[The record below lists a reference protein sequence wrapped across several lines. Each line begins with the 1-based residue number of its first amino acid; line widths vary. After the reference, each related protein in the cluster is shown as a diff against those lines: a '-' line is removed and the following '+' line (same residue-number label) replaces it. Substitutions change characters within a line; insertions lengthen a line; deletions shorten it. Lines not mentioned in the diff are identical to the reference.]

1 MNLFI
6 YWNYF
11 ILVHRWL
18 VLVSQK
24 LIELLNKGIAR
35 ELQVSIQYMWQ
46 HVQVTGTDGAIVEDI
61 FRKIAIAEMKHAER
75 LAERLD
81 YLNGIPTTKPD
92 PVFVRGSLIE
102 MLTQDE
108 QNEEQAITLY
118 KQAIQV
124 AAEDGDYTTRR
135 LLEEIL
141 ADEEDHINTL
151 GRLLVGMTEP
161 FTQPEIS
168 KTE

>member
-1 MNLFI
+1 
-6 YWNYF
+6 
-11 ILVHRWL
+11 
-18 VLVSQK
+18 
-24 LIELLNKGIAR
+24 
-35 ELQVSIQYMWQ
+35 MWQ